1 MREVM
6 KNIFLTLVAYVL
18 DVIVW
23 GRGHSYDYEV
33 FLKTI
38 RKKDLNKF
46 YSFYKCKDIDL
57 IGNKREMFEQIEKCF
72 NSKS

>member
-1 MREVM
+1 MAYKTPAKVIRNV
-6 KNIFLTLVAYVL
+6 LT
-18 DVIVW
+18 W